1 MRSSFTQEQQ
11 EPCRTFN
18 TTEKTA
24 EGSGSRN
31 IVEEYRLKIMAK
43 LGKKV
48 GSSAT
53 AETFNATD
61 YAGSQPDF
69 IS

>member
-1 MRSSFTQEQQ
+1 MKSTIGDHDRARGFES
-11 EPCRTFN
+11 
-18 TTEKTA
+18 TEKTINA
-24 EGSGSRN
+24 DGLGQRN

-53 AETFNATD
+53 AETFNFNV
-61 YAGSQPDF
+61 SQY
-69 IS
+69 